1 MGRGQGRKFLLT
13 LRRKCGIIPVVQ
25 VCRLNLSI
33 EYASVAQSVEQLIR
47 NQQVRCSS
55 HPTSST
61 KRPENNRFRGVL
73 LYTEQR
79 TGWEFPIRCAVLC
92 CFLACV
98 MKCPV
103 VACAASS
110 CLWRV
115 GRLQLC
121 SVCRAAKTRFL
132 MGIDHAH
139 CLQVG
144 VNDDRPHELHA
155 PAL

>member
-1 MGRGQGRKFLLT
+1 MYFHVYLIYRFTRTFTDHSSVITRCWGFESQNGKSSLKSPQTLATQDFAPASFLST
-13 LRRKCGIIPVVQ
+13 PD
-25 VCRLNLSI
+25 
-33 EYASVAQSVEQLIR
+33 
-47 NQQVRCSS
+47 
-55 HPTSST
+55 T
-61 KRPENNRFRGVL
+61 KRPENDCFRGVL

-79 TGWEFPIRCAVLC
+79 TGWEFPIRCAVLS

-132 MGIDHAH
+132 MGTDHAH

-144 VNDDRPHELHA
+144 VDDDCPHELHA